1 MKPKLFLG
9 ILLIFIIL
17 YQLFFQNIKEG
28 VCNYNDNTVVDS
40 NGTVIRRSSAS
51 CQEAG
56 IYTNNNNLK
65 EVEEKLNELK
75 TIAAKTAKGIRKNST
90 SMVKNRNNA
99 IRLGNVV
106 VPSDDEEEEEEEAE
120 EGEHCEEH
128 PDACR
133 DQADYPAG
141 PSASKVKYIMNN

>member
-9 ILLIFIIL
+9 ILLIFTIL

-28 VCNYNDNTVVDS
+28 VCNYNDDTVVDS
-40 NGTVIRRSSAS
+40 NGNIVKRSSVS

-75 TIAAKTAKGIRKNST
+75 TIASNTAKNIKNNSK
-90 SMVKNRNNA
+90 SINKNRQNA
-99 IRLGNVV
+99 NRLGNAVA
-106 VPSDDEEEEEEEAE
+106 DDGEEEETE
-120 EGEHCEEH
+120 EGEHCEKY
-128 PDACR
+128 PNACK
-133 DQADYPAG
+133 DQQPYPRG
-141 PSASKVKYIMNN
+141 PSASKVKSIMN